1 MKKLTK
7 LTVALLTLVMVFSL
21 CACGGASLEKDI
33 VGTWKIDYDMG
44 EQMSAEMGS
53 DFADFE
59 SSLEITLKFDF
70 TEDGEYKM
78 YADDSFKENF
88 NDWLADLCD
97 YSVDMMYEI
106 YEEMGMTKEDV
117 DTLMEDEFGMSLE
130 EYLVTSLEAEMD
142 VDALMEE
149 MVVEGEYKIEGDKLF
164 LSDEDGD
171 FDEDAYE
178 ICTISG
184 DTMKLETPDGDETEI
199 LPGLAYPLELERD

>member
-21 CACGGASLEKDI
+21 CACGGESLKKDI

-78 YADDSFKENF
+78 YADDSFEENF
-88 NDWLADLCD
+88 DAWLADVCD
-97 YSVDMMYEI
+97 YSVTMMYET
-106 YEEMGMTKEDV
+106 YAEMGMSKEDV
-117 DTLMEDEFGMSLE
+117 DTLMQDEFGMSLE
-130 EYLVTSLEAEMD
+130 DYLVTSLEAEMD
-142 VDALMEE
+142 VEALMAE

-171 FDEDAYE
+171 FDEDSYD